1 MLPPRRP
8 AGRMRGQWRGSARAH
23 YAADMGPGPTL
34 APPQGIAAQGGDP
47 LDFAHRLQGALFR
60 ISEVAHSGRD
70 IGDILARVHE
80 EVSHLMVA
88 DNFFVMLWDS
98 AADTVVMPYYVDIK
112 DTSLPRMLHHPVQ
125 ASELP
130 NSIAVRMMRQG
141 RPMLGSWDELCRK
154 VGIDVDKSH
163 GPPSTA
169 WLGVPM
175 RRGDM
180 VTGAVVV
187 QSYDHSVAY
196 DEDSLR
202 LLEYVAQ
209 HLQMAMDRRKSRDE
223 LEASVVERTGQLSAA
238 NLELQGETSERQR
251 AEALQRA
258 LFRLSELSSAHLGT
272 DRFFAE
278 VHSIVGRLVDSSN
291 FYVALTTD
299 DQHLDFV
306 YVVDEHESVPRRSPR
321 SGTLTDLVI
330 AAGKPL
336 LLDSAMQR
344 QLEREGKV
352 QLRGI
357 LSSSWLGVPL
367 RRDNTVIGALVV
379 QSYTPEVTFDE
390 RDMELLMFAG
400 QQVGGSLARRNAMEQ
415 LEARVLERTQE
426 LARSNRALLSEIAER
441 IRAEDRLQHQAHH
454 DSLTGLANRRQL
466 IDRLAQALHS
476 ARSSD
481 DHGYAV
487 LYLDMDQF
495 KLVNDSMGHASGDL
509 MLMEVARRLKS
520 FVGPD
525 DLVVRLGGDEFA
537 ILAGSVH
544 DQAEGLALAQRLIL
558 AFEAPIQIHDREL
571 FMSAS
576 IGIAL
581 GNAGYV
587 SGEELLRDADAAMY
601 RAKARGR
608 SQCMVFDDAMRIESV
623 RLLDLEADLRRG
635 IINDAFEVS
644 LQPIVRLADRS
655 VVGQEALVRW
665 HHEQQGILLPSE
677 FIGVGEDSGL
687 IQEVDWLVYRKVAEW
702 VAEHPDGYV
711 SINVSP
717 MHFRSGEFAQRLLG
731 EFDALGADPA
741 RLRIEITEIA
751 LLEENSHALD
761 LLNQLRERG
770 VMAMLDDFGT
780 GYSALSYLRRFPLQC
795 LKIDRSFTAG
805 LDDPGDTRSPAL
817 MSAILTLARSLGIQ
831 CVAEGVETEAQAAV
845 LRAQGCEFAQGYLF
859 GRPEPMKAEQEP
871 VTDRG

>member
-1 MLPPRRP
+1 
-8 AGRMRGQWRGSARAH
+8 
-23 YAADMGPGPTL
+23 MGPERTL
-34 APPQGIAAQGGDP
+34 AFPQGIAAHGAAS
-47 LDFAHRLQGALFR
+47 LDFAHRLQRSLFR
-60 ISEVAHSGRD
+60 ISEYAHSDRGM
-70 IGDILARVHE
+70 GEILECVHQEVAR
-80 EVSHLMVA
+80 LMVA
-88 DNFFVMLWDS
+88 DNFFVMLWDH
-98 AADTVVMPYYVDIK
+98 ATDTVVMPYYVDIE
-112 DTSLPRMLHHPVQ
+112 DTSLPRMLRHPVPI
-125 ASELP
+125 SELP
-130 NSIAVRMMRQG
+130 NSLAVRVMREN
-141 RPMLGSWDELCRK
+141 RPMLGSWGELCRK
-154 VGIDVDKSH
+154 AGIDTALSH
-163 GPPSTA
+163 GPASTA

-175 RRGDM
+175 RRGET

-187 QSYDHSVAY
+187 QSYDHAVSY
-196 DEDSLR
+196 DEDSLQ

-209 HLQMAMDRRKSRDE
+209 HLQMAMVRRKSRDE
-223 LEASVVERTGQLSAA
+223 LEARVVERTAQLSAA
-238 NLELQGETSERQR
+238 NVELQGEIRERQR

-258 LFRLSELSSAHLGT
+258 LFRLSELSSAHLGS

-278 VHSIVGRLVDSSN
+278 VHSIIGRLVDSSN
-291 FYVALTTD
+291 FYIALAGGD
-299 DQHLDFV
+299 GHLDFV
-306 YVVDEHESVPRRSPR
+306 YVVDEHDSVPRRFPR
-321 SGTLTDLVI
+321 SNTLTDYIV
-330 AAGKPL
+330 ASGKPL
-336 LLDSAMQR
+336 LLDASMQR
-344 QLEREGKV
+344 QMERDGKV
-352 QLRGI
+352 ELRGT
-357 LSSSWLGVPL
+357 LASSWLGVPL
-367 RRDNTVIGALVV
+367 RRDNTVIGAIVV

-390 RDMELLMFAG
+390 RDMELLVFAG
-400 QQVGGSLARRNAMEQ
+400 QQVGGSLARRTAMEQ

-466 IDRLAQALHS
+466 IERLAQAMHAAHS
-476 ARSSD
+476 SG

-520 FVGPD
+520 FVGAD

-537 ILAGSVH
+537 VLAGRISQPG
-544 DQAEGLALAQRLIL
+544 DALALAQRLVQ

-581 GNAGYV
+581 GNPGYV

-608 SQCMVFDDAMRIESV
+608 GHCMLFDDAMRVESV

-635 IINDAFEVS
+635 IINDAFDVN
-644 LQPIVRLADRS
+644 LQPIVRLGDRS
-655 VVGQEALVRW
+655 VVGREALVRW
-665 HHEQQGILLPSE
+665 RHEQQGMLLPSE

-702 VAEHPDGYV
+702 IAHHDEGYV

-805 LDDPGDTRSPAL
+805 LDDPADTRSPAL

-845 LRAQGCEFAQGYLF
+845 LRAQGCEFGQGYLF
-859 GRPEPMKAEQEP
+859 GRPAPMDVEEA
-871 VTDRG
+871 VTDHG